1 MRNIGTTDRI
11 IRLLVW
17 LAILVAYGLG
27 LIGGTL
33 AFALGAVAAVLLIT
47 SLIATCP
54 AYLPFGI
61 STRRQRP

>member
-11 IRLLVW
+11 VRLLVG
-17 LAILVAYGLG
+17 LAILAAYGLG

-33 AFALGAVAAVLLIT
+33 ALALGAVAAVLLIT